1 MKEFS
6 SSTRIKICGI
16 RDKTHA
22 LAAVEAGADFIGLV
36 FAPSQRQVSP
46 AKACEI
52 ASAVKKSSDVI
63 KVVGVFVN
71 APSSQVNE
79 LADFCALDWVQLSGD
94 ESWEYCRE
102 VVRPVI
108 KAIRIDQQSPEELY
122 AELSAGSKLLPA
134 QGFITLLDSRIEGK
148 YGGTGEN
155 FNWNLAQRVTKK
167 FPVIIA
173 GGLDP
178 KNVARLIERVAPW
191 GVDVSSGV
199 ETGGVKDTSKIKAF
213 IEAVRKADEKKQ
225 ATT

>member
-6 SSTRIKICGI
+6 SSTRVKICGI
-16 RDKTHA
+16 GDNAHA

-36 FAPSQRQVSP
+36 FAPSKRQVSP

-52 ASAVKKSSDVI
+52 ASAVKKSSETA

-102 VVRPVI
+102 IVKPII
-108 KAIRIDQQSPEELY
+108 KAIRIGQQSLEELY
-122 AELSAGSKLLPA
+122 AALSAGSKLLPA
-134 QGFITLLDSRIEGK
+134 HGFITLLDSQVEGK
-148 YGGTGEN
+148 YGGTGEG
-155 FNWNLAQRVTKK
+155 FDWKLAQEAAKR
-167 FPVIIA
+167 FPIIVA

-178 KNVARLIERVAPW
+178 ENVARLIETVAPW

-199 ETGGVKDTSKIKAF
+199 ETGGVKDMTKIKAF
-213 IEAVRKADEKKQ
+213 IEAVRKADERR
-225 ATT
+225 